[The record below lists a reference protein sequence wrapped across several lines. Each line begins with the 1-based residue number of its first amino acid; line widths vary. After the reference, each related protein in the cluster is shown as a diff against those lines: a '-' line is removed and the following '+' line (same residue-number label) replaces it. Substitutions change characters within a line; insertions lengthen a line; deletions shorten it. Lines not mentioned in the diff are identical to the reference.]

1 MVPAVLAMS
10 DQSEPA
16 PLCDRIAAAM
26 AALAVE
32 LDALGHRGVLHCEN
46 ANLRE

>member
-1 MVPAVLAMS
+1 MVSSHAG
-10 DQSEPA
+10 EPA

-32 LDALGHRGVLHCEN
+32 LDALGHRGVLHCES